1 MQLCNR
7 CRSFH
12 LAPLIGIGNAIQGKR
27 EGLAHKVDA
36 ATIEAG
42 RFGLTTATWYFEWH
56 AWKLTRPK
64 PTRLKVCQGTTRPA
78 SQTNRP
84 SRLYRPIHKLGAAL
98 VSVTIPCA
106 ANLGCARFP
115 AAYRQPALTERKRRQ
130 STLHQSGLLRD
141 AHPELQCAVWPDSS
155 PDRICSADL
164 LSPLLVPRLLLS
176 PLTARPLDREH
187 DRALA
192 HAVL

>member
-12 LAPLIGIGNAIQGKR
+12 LAPLIGNGNAIQGKR
-27 EGLAHKVDA
+27 KGLAHKVDA

-84 SRLYRPIHKLGAAL
+84 SRLYRPIHRLGAAL

-106 ANLGCARFP
+106 ANLGCARFSRGVP
-115 AAYRQPALTERKRRQ
+115 PTGIDGAKAPTIYSAPIRVASRRSCRTTMRGMARLIAGSAL
-130 STLHQSGLLRD
+130 SG
-141 AHPELQCAVWPDSS
+141 
-155 PDRICSADL
+155 
-164 LSPLLVPRLLLS
+164 
-176 PLTARPLDREH
+176 
-187 DRALA
+187 
-192 HAVL
+192 